1 MDAEHSTP
9 DRTAPEPRRGR
20 SHDPEG
26 RRSAVLEAARRLF
39 AAQGYKGVGIR
50 AIAAEA
56 GVTPGLVMAYFGS
69 KDGLFR
75 EVVGGGTGVTEGVLD
90 DPSVGREELP
100 HALAH
105 DYLDRWDRLPAHDPW
120 PALIR
125 SGLSHPPSAELLS
138 TILDRQVSE
147 PLRRLLGDCDA
158 ADARIAMIRSILF
171 GVIME
176 RYLFAHEPATSVP
189 TDTLEPVLAD
199 VLTAALTGRIPEPQ
213 TLEPQAPEGQIPG
226 PQVAGR
232 QAPEPDPASARL
244 RPAREAPGASGPAV
258 FAALNACTARYR
270 TLIGRVVKR
279 HGISLAAFE
288 VLSALHATGAP
299 YRRTMGE
306 IAAAGAVS
314 AGGVTQHA
322 DRLVEAGLIERE
334 RDGQDRRIVHLR
346 LTPAGADLVG
356 RVTEERRTHERELL
370 AGLVPG
376 EQRQLAALL
385 GGLGR
390 SMTAGQD

>member
-26 RRSAVLEAARRLF
+26 RRGAVLAAARRLF

-90 DPSVGREELP
+90 DPSVGRDELP
-100 HALAH
+100 HALAR

-138 TILDRQVSE
+138 TVLDRQVSE

-199 VLTAALTGRIPEPQ
+199 VLTAALTGRVPEP
-213 TLEPQAPEGQIPG
+213 
-226 PQVAGR
+226 
-232 QAPEPDPASARL
+232 APEPDLEAAP
-244 RPAREAPGASGPAV
+244 RPPVREAPGASAPAV
-258 FAALNACTARYR
+258 FAALNDCTARYR

-288 VLSALHATGAP
+288 VLAALRTVGAP
-299 YRRTMGE
+299 YRSTMGE

-322 DRLVEAGLIERE
+322 DRLVEAGLLTRE
-334 RDGQDRRIVHLR
+334 RDGQDRRIVHLS
-346 LTPAGADLVG
+346 LTPAGLDLVG
-356 RVTEERRTHERELL
+356 RVSEDRRTHERKLL

-376 EQRQLAALL
+376 DQRQLAALL
-385 GGLGR
+385 GSLRR
-390 SMTAGQD
+390 SLTDPDTSGGH

>member
-9 DRTAPEPRRGR
+9 DRTTPEPRRGR

-90 DPSVGREELP
+90 DPTVDREELP
-100 HALAH
+100 RALAH

-147 PLRRLLGDCDA
+147 PLRRLLGDGDA

-189 TDTLEPVLAD
+189 TGTLEPVLAD
-199 VLTAALTGRIPEPQ
+199 VLTAALTGPVPERRTPEP
-213 TLEPQAPEGQIPG
+213 EPAAAP
-226 PQVAGR
+226 
-232 QAPEPDPASARL
+232 
-244 RPAREAPGASGPAV
+244 RPLAREAPGASGPAVFTV

-356 RVTEERRTHERELL
+356 RVSDERRAHERELL

-385 GGLGR
+385 DGLGR
-390 SMTAGQD
+390 SMTEGQG

>member
-1 MDAEHSTP
+1 MNAAHHTP
-9 DRTAPEPRRGR
+9 TPPTPPAPRRGR

-26 RRSAVLEAARRLF
+26 RRGAVLEAARRLF
-39 AAQGYKGVGIR
+39 AARGYKDVGIR

-56 GVTPGLVMAYFGS
+56 DVTPGLVMSYFGS

-75 EVVGGGTGVTEGVLD
+75 EIVSSGTGVTEGVLD
-90 DPSVGREELP
+90 EPSVGREELP
-100 HALAH
+100 RALAR
-105 DYLDRWDRLPAHDPW
+105 DYLDRWDRLHAHDPW

-147 PLRRLLGDCDA
+147 PLRRLLGGHDA
-158 ADARIAMIRSILF
+158 AEARIAMIRSVLF

-176 RYLFAHEPATSVP
+176 RYLFAHEPARSVP
-189 TDTLEPVLAD
+189 TDTLEPLLAD
-199 VLTAALTGRIPEPQ
+199 VLTAALTGRSPEP
-213 TLEPQAPEGQIPG
+213 G
-226 PQVAGR
+226 
-232 QAPEPDPASARL
+232 PEPDPGREPDTGADTARQPPAS
-244 RPAREAPGASGPAV
+244 PTPGASGPAV
-258 FAALNACTARYR
+258 FAALNECTTRYR

-279 HGISLAAFE
+279 HGVSLAAFE
-288 VLSALHATGAP
+288 VLAALRAAGAP

-322 DRLVEAGLIERE
+322 DRLEEAGLITRE
-334 RDGQDRRIVHLR
+334 RDGQDRRIVRLR
-346 LTPAGADLVG
+346 LTPAGLDLVG
-356 RVTEERRTHERELL
+356 SVSEERRGQERELL

-376 EQRQLAALL
+376 DQRQLAALL
-385 GGLGR
+385 DGLRR
-390 SMTAGQD
+390 SLTSRPT

>member
-90 DPSVGREELP
+90 DPSVGREQLP

-147 PLRRLLGDCDA
+147 PLRRLLGDSDA
-158 ADARIAMIRSILF
+158 ADARIAVIRSILF

-176 RYLFAHEPATSVP
+176 RYLFAHEPAASVP
-189 TDTLEPVLAD
+189 TDTLEPVLTD
-199 VLTAALTGRIPEPQ
+199 VLTAALTGRIPEGPV
-213 TLEPQAPEGQIPG
+213 PERHVAEWPAPG
-226 PQVAGR
+226 PAAG
-232 QAPEPDPASARL
+232 P
-244 RPAREAPGASGPAV
+244 PAREAPGASGPAV

-334 RDGQDRRIVHLR
+334 RDGQDRRVVRLR

-356 RVTEERRTHERELL
+356 RVAEERRSHERQLL

-385 GGLGR
+385 SGLGR
-390 SMTAGQD
+390 SMTEGQG

>member
-26 RRSAVLEAARRLF
+26 RRGAVLAAARRLF

-90 DPSVGREELP
+90 DPSVGRDELP
-100 HALAH
+100 HALAR

-138 TILDRQVSE
+138 TVLDRQVSE

-199 VLTAALTGRIPEPQ
+199 VLTAALTGRVPEP
-213 TLEPQAPEGQIPG
+213 
-226 PQVAGR
+226 
-232 QAPEPDPASARL
+232 APEPDLEAAP
-244 RPAREAPGASGPAV
+244 RPPVREAPGASAPAV
-258 FAALNACTARYR
+258 FAALNDCTARYR

-288 VLSALHATGAP
+288 VLAALRTVGAP

-322 DRLVEAGLIERE
+322 DRLVEAGLLTRE
-334 RDGQDRRIVHLR
+334 RDGQDRRIVHLS
-346 LTPAGADLVG
+346 LTPAGLDLVG
-356 RVTEERRTHERELL
+356 RVSEDRRTHERKLL

-376 EQRQLAALL
+376 DQRQLAALL
-385 GGLGR
+385 GSLRR
-390 SMTAGQD
+390 SLTDPETSGGH

>member
-9 DRTAPEPRRGR
+9 DRTTPQPRRGR

-147 PLRRLLGDCDA
+147 PLRRLLGDCDE

-199 VLTAALTGRIPEPQ
+199 VLTAALSGRIPE
-213 TLEPQAPEGQIPG
+213 
-226 PQVAGR
+226 R
-232 QAPEPDPASARL
+232 RAPEPDPAAAP
-244 RPAREAPGASGPAV
+244 RPPVREAPGASGPAV
-258 FAALNACTARYR
+258 FAALNACTAHYR

-288 VLSALHATGAP
+288 VLSALHATSAP

-314 AGGVTQHA
+314 AGGVTQQA

-356 RVTEERRTHERELL
+356 RVAEERRAHERDLL

-385 GGLGR
+385 DGLGR
-390 SMTAGQD
+390 SMTEGQG

>member
-26 RRSAVLEAARRLF
+26 RRSAVLDAARRLF

-100 HALAH
+100 GALAH

-147 PLRRLLGDCDA
+147 PLRSVLGDSDA

-176 RYLFAHEPATSVP
+176 RYLFAHEPARSVP
-189 TDTLEPVLAD
+189 TDTLEPVLTD
-199 VLTAALTGRIPEPQ
+199 VLTAALTGR
-213 TLEPQAPEGQIPG
+213 
-226 PQVAGR
+226 V
-232 QAPEPDPASARL
+232 PEPDPAAAQ
-244 RPAREAPGASGPAV
+244 RPPPREAPGASGPAV
-258 FAALNACTARYR
+258 FAALNECTARYR

-288 VLSALHATGAP
+288 VLAALHAVGAP

-346 LTPAGADLVG
+346 LTPPGVDLVG
-356 RVTEERRTHERELL
+356 RMSEERRTHERELL

-390 SMTAGQD
+390 SMADGQN

>member
-100 HALAH
+100 RALAH

-147 PLRRLLGDCDA
+147 PLRRLLGDCDE

-176 RYLFAHEPATSVP
+176 RYLFAHEPAASVS

-213 TLEPQAPEGQIPG
+213 VPE
-226 PQVAGR
+226 R
-232 QAPEPDPASARL
+232 QAPGPDPAPAR
-244 RPAREAPGASGPAV
+244 RPPARETPGASGPAVFAV

-279 HGISLAAFE
+279 HGISLTAFE

-334 RDGQDRRIVHLR
+334 RDGQDRRVVRLR

-356 RVTEERRTHERELL
+356 RVAEERRTHERELL

-385 GGLGR
+385 DGLGR
-390 SMTAGQD
+390 SMTERQD

>member
-90 DPSVGREELP
+90 NPSVGREQLP

-147 PLRRLLGDCDA
+147 PLRRLLGDSDA
-158 ADARIAMIRSILF
+158 ADARIAVIRSILF

-176 RYLFAHEPATSVP
+176 RYLFAHEPAASVP
-189 TDTLEPVLAD
+189 TDTLEPVLTD
-199 VLTAALTGRIPEPQ
+199 VLTAALTGRIPERPV
-213 TLEPQAPEGQIPG
+213 PERHVAERPAPG
-226 PQVAGR
+226 PAAG
-232 QAPEPDPASARL
+232 PA
-244 RPAREAPGASGPAV
+244 AREAPGASGPAV

-334 RDGQDRRIVHLR
+334 RDGQDRRVVRLR

-356 RVTEERRTHERELL
+356 RVAEERRSHERQLL

-385 GGLGR
+385 SGLGR
-390 SMTAGQD
+390 SMTEGQG

>member
-189 TDTLEPVLAD
+189 TGTLEPVLAD
-199 VLTAALTGRIPEPQ
+199 VLTAALTGRIPE
-213 TLEPQAPEGQIPG
+213 
-226 PQVAGR
+226 R
-232 QAPEPDPASARL
+232 RAPEPDPAAAP
-244 RPAREAPGASGPAV
+244 RPLVREAPGASGPAV
-258 FAALNACTARYR
+258 FAALNACAAHYR

-288 VLSALHATGAP
+288 VLSALHATSAP

-314 AGGVTQHA
+314 AGGVTQQA

-356 RVTEERRTHERELL
+356 RVAEERRAHERELL

-385 GGLGR
+385 DGLGR
-390 SMTAGQD
+390 SMTEGQG